1 MSGRLSRRGFR
12 DGCAPRPRTKP
23 SYPLTL
29 PIADVLTL
37 APMRIGF
44 GAAAVIALVGAAAL
58 WYTGDDTT
66 AGIAARVG
74 AILAAIWIAW
84 PVVSDVGRRSWWF
97 AALSVLVI
105 LWRPRAA
112 VVVLPVLAFAL
123 RRRDD

>member
-1 MSGRLSRRGFR
+1 MTEGAL
-12 DGCAPRPRTKP
+12 P
-23 SYPLTL
+23 S
-29 PIADVLTL
+29 AGVLTL

-44 GAAAVIALVGAAAL
+44 GAAALIALGGAAAL

-84 PVVSDVGRRSWWF
+84 PVVSDVGRRGWWF
-97 AALSVLVI
+97 AGLSVLVI

-112 VVVLPVLAFAL
+112 VIVLPVLAFAL
-123 RRRDD
+123 RPRDG